1 MTDRRKRIT
10 SFPLPFYHGYRKR
23 YKCEK
28 LPSWDT
34 AKGGTRAAFC
44 SGMYCKGVKRH
55 AKYACRIGGEMVDNR
70 TEVRLNVL
78 QGLLHYHERMMAVGI
93 RMQDPNGTETEVPI
107 EKLYVYADALREAI
121 RCVKLVNG
129 RT

>member
-1 MTDRRKRIT
+1 MSMQGDKGVRGDRVRYK
-10 SFPLPFYHGYRKR
+10 

-55 AKYACRIGGEMVDNR
+55 AKYACRRGGEADEKKVNA
-70 TEVRLNVL
+70 
-78 QGLLHYHERMMAVGI
+78 LL
-93 RMQDPNGTETEVPI
+93 
-107 EKLYVYADALREAI
+107 
-121 RCVKLVNG
+121 G
-129 RT
+129 RAGG

>member
-1 MTDRRKRIT
+1 MFLCIE
-10 SFPLPFYHGYRKR
+10 L
-23 YKCEK
+23 
-28 LPSWDT
+28 
-34 AKGGTRAAFC
+34 
-44 SGMYCKGVKRH
+44 V

-78 QGLLHYHERMMAVGI
+78 QGLLHYHERMMAGGI

-107 EKLYVYADALREAI
+107 EKFYDGYADALREAI